1 MRTAKIETHGKRCFS
16 HSVSLNLI
24 TIIDLAD
31 KIADRSNGDVAV
43 DSYHQYKVGI
53 QFCFAKKCSAF

>member
-1 MRTAKIETHGKRCFS
+1 
-16 HSVSLNLI
+16 LNLI